1 MGRTTDTRTPAQ
13 VLSDT
18 RAAKARYARE
28 WRRRNPDK
36 QRAIMNRYWAKKVE
50 QQREQQPSG
59 DE

>member
-13 VLSDT
+13 VLADT